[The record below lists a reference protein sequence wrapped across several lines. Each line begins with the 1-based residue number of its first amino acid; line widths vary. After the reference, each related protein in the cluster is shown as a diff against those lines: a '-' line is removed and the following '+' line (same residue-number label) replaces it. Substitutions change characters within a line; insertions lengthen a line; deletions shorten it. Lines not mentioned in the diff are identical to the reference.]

1 MEENKNICIFGASII
16 WGAYDP
22 ENGGWVTMLRNYYEE
37 KGGRNVYNLGISG
50 DTTED
55 LLKRIETEAFVR
67 EPGMIIF
74 GIGINDSQFLKKENR
89 NQVFLEKFKSNL
101 KELLSIGYKFTDK
114 IIFIGLTNVDNSK
127 VSIDSY
133 ADDHL
138 YKSEFVEEYNN
149 TLKEFCDAE
158 KIPFLNVFDLLD
170 KNDLEDGLHPN
181 SQGHK
186 KLFNK
191 IRDFL
196 EDKIGSA
203 LFLK

>member
-1 MEENKNICIFGASII
+1 MEEEKDICIFGASIT

-22 ENGGWVTMLRNYYEE
+22 ENGGWATMVRNYYEE
-37 KGGRNVYNLGISG
+37 KDGRSVYNLGICG
-50 DTTED
+50 DTTEG
-55 LLKRIETEAFVR
+55 LLRRVEIEASARGPSF
-67 EPGMIIF
+67 IIF
-74 GIGINDSQFLKKENR
+74 AVGINDSQFLKQENR
-89 NQVFLEKFKSNL
+89 NQVPLEKFKSNL
-101 KELLSIGYKFTDK
+101 KELLSISYKFTDK
-114 IIFIGLTNVDNSK
+114 IIFIGLTNVDNSR

-149 TLKEFCDAE
+149 ALKEFCNAK
-158 KIPFLNVFDLLD
+158 KIPFLDIFDLLD
-170 KNDLEDGLHPN
+170 KNDLVDGLHPN

-196 EDKIGSA
+196 EEIESKEIQ
-203 LFLK
+203 